1 MFPWRNIVVYAL
13 IAILPVSLSA
23 QEASATLRSVRA
35 VTVNGNTVPPIITVV
50 QNDSIQTPKDGTA
63 VLQLQGSSAEIGP
76 DTLLTFDGDELVL
89 DHGTITVNTSRF
101 LRVRVGCIKV
111 VPVNSNW
118 TQYQV
123 VDVDTKVKV
132 SAFKDDVYIE
142 ARERKVKEAAQNE
155 HSNRTIVH
163 EGEQKTRDEH
173 CAAGVIP
180 PAQPEVVGPLLNS
193 PYAIGAGAVAIGAI
207 MCLGVF
213 CQNGNPASPSKP

>member
-1 MFPWRNIVVYAL
+1 MFPWRNIVVCAL

-23 QEASATLRSVRA
+23 QEASATLRSVRT
-35 VTVNGNTVPPIITVV
+35 VTVNGNTVPPIVTVV
-50 QNDSIQTPKDGTA
+50 RNDSIQTAKDATA
-63 VLQLQGSSAEIGP
+63 VLQLQGSSAEIGS
-76 DTLLTFDGDELVL
+76 DTLLTFDGEEVVL
-89 DHGTITVNTSRF
+89 DHGTISVNTSRF

-111 VPVNSNW
+111 VPVNSDW

-142 ARERKVKEAAQNE
+142 VRDRKVEEAKQNE

-173 CAAGVIP
+173 CAAGMPWPGDATKPI
-180 PAQPEVVGPLLNS
+180 LDS
-193 PYAIGAGAVAIGAI
+193 PYAIGAGAVAIGVI

>member
-1 MFPWRNIVVYAL
+1 MFPRRNFVVYAL

-23 QEASATLRSVRA
+23 QETSATLRTVHS
-35 VTVNGNTVPPIITVV
+35 VTVNGNAVPPIVTVV
-50 QNDSIQTPKDGTA
+50 QNDSIQTAKDATG

-76 DTLLTFDGDELVL
+76 DTMLTFDADELVL
-89 DHGTITVNTSRF
+89 DHGTVSVNTSRF

-111 VPVNSNW
+111 VPVNSDW

-123 VDVDTKVKV
+123 TDVDGKVKV

-142 ARERKVKEAAQNE
+142 VRDRKIEEAKQNQ

-173 CAAGVIP
+173 CGAGFV
-180 PAQPEVVGPLLNS
+180 PAQPEVMGPILNS
-193 PYAIGAGAVAIGAI
+193 PYAIGTGVAAIGVI

-213 CQNGNPASPSKP
+213 CQNGNPVSPKKP